1 MADFDM
7 DLAAARVAEQADRAG
22 AEADARFAR
31 SGPVTG
37 KASSGDGAI
46 EVEVAPG
53 GLLTGLQLHRSALR
67 YGSAVLADQILELA
81 QRATR
86 RAGDKM
92 YQNLAPVLGADDSNL
107 HALGYEPLAEDD
119 PDAEPHSGYSA
130 DFGR

>member
-1 MADFDM
+1 M
-7 DLAAARVAEQADRAG
+7 DLAAARVAEQVDRAA
-22 AEADARFAR
+22 AEAGARFAR

-37 KASSGDGAI
+37 KASSSDGAI

-67 YGSAVLADQILELA
+67 YGSAVLAEQILELS

-86 RAGDKM
+86 RAGDRM
-92 YQNLAPVLGADDSNL
+92 YQTLAPVLGADDSNL
-107 HALGYEPLAEDD
+107 RALGYEPLPDDD

-130 DFGR
+130 EYGR

>member
-7 DLAAARVAEQADRAG
+7 DLAAARVADQVDRA
-22 AEADARFAR
+22 ASDADARFAR

-37 KASSGDGAI
+37 KAESADGAI
-46 EVEVAPG
+46 SVEVAPG

-67 YGSAVLADQILELA
+67 NGSAVLAEQILELA

-86 RAGDKM
+86 RAGDRM
-92 YQNLAPVLGADDSNL
+92 YHTLAPVLGADDPNL

-119 PDAEPHSGYSA
+119 PDAEPPAGYSA